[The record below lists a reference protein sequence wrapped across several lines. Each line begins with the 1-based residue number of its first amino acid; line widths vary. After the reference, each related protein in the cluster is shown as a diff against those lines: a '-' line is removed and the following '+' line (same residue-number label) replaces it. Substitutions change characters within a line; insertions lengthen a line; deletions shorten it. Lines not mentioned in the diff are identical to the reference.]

1 MIFEKAYA
9 KVNLSLKV
17 EPEVVDGYHQI
28 ETLMSPITLF
38 DTLKFK
44 KRNDEKIVVKGINIQ
59 NNSILKAAY
68 AFQSKYHTKGV
79 TITCKKRIPIE
90 AGLAGGSADSSATLR
105 GLNRLFKLNVSL
117 NELKELADMLGSDN
131 AFTLFNKAAIG
142 RNRGED
148 LSFIDYKYNFN
159 ILLVKPNFG
168 ISTKKAY
175 DAVKKNNY
183 TNELQ
188 NLLEALN
195 ENNYEKLNEN
205 IFNDLFDSAIFIEPK
220 LLEIKSQLEKFAKN
234 VHMSGSGSTLFI
246 ISKDKKQ
253 LKKIKKLFK
262 MYFSGIYL
270 LKNSLS

>member
-17 EPEVVDGYHQI
+17 EPEIVEGYHQI
-28 ETLMSPITLF
+28 ETLMSPVSLY
-38 DTLKFK
+38 DTLKFS
-44 KRNDEKIVVKGINIQ
+44 KRKDEKIVVKGIDIQ
-59 NNSILKAAY
+59 NNSILKAAQ

-79 TITCKKRIPIE
+79 TIICKKRIPIE

-105 GLNRLFKLNVSL
+105 GLNRLFKLNIPL
-117 NELKELADMLGSDN
+117 IELKELADTLGSDN
-131 AFTLFNKAAIG
+131 AFTLFNKVAIG

-148 LSFIDYKYNFN
+148 LSFVETKYKFN

-168 ISTKKAY
+168 ISTKQAY
-175 DAVKKNNY
+175 DTIKKNDHN
-183 TNELQ
+183 NELE
-188 NLLEALN
+188 NLLVALN
-195 ENNYEKLNEN
+195 ENNYDKLNEN
-205 IFNDLFDSAIFIEPK
+205 IFNDLFVSAIQIEPK
-220 LLEIKSQLEKFAKN
+220 LLKIKSCLEKYASN

-253 LKKIKKLFK
+253 LKRIKKAFK